1 MQGIEI
7 GTMSSEV
14 TCDGLSN
21 EPLHTLNRNI
31 KSDLCSRLDVNR
43 KLMDY
48 EYTIVQSSSLVV
60 EVYRDLLNI

>member
-1 MQGIEI
+1 
-7 GTMSSEV
+7 V

-21 EPLHTLNRNI
+21 KPLYTLNRNI
-31 KSDLCSRLDVNR
+31 KSDLCSQPDVNR

-60 EVYRDLLNI
+60 EVYRDLSNIQWDI